1 MKEGVMRSNKRN
13 VNGLDTGNEPFG
25 HSHQALKNRLRW
37 RIRSA
42 QRTLRAKAEL
52 ESQAVEARQP
62 IYEIGCDSCAPSND
76 YLTEKV
82 RR

>member
-1 MKEGVMRSNKRN
+1 MSSNKRN

-52 ESQAVEARQP
+52 ESQVVEARQP
-62 IYEIGCDSCAPSND
+62 IYEIGCDSCALSND